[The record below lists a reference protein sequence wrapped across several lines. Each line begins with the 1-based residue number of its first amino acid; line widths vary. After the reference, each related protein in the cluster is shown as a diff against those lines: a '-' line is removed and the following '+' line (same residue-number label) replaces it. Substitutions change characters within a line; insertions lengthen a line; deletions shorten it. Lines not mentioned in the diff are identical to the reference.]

1 MGYAVQGILQARILE
16 CIAFT
21 SSVDLSNP
29 EIEQRSPTLWADSLP
44 AEPQGKPKNIGVGSP
59 SFLQKIFP
67 TQESN
72 WGSCI
77 TGGFF
82 TDWTI
87 TKAQKIGNLPL
98 FFRWNFLCENYKY
111 KDPIAVFKDRHKN
124 LLNSVWFIKACKLES
139 DSRRDKKKKKTFT
152 PKVTKSV
159 MWCFPH
165 AFPVKIVTFIT
176 SDC

>member
-1 MGYAVQGILQARILE
+1 MGYEVQDILQARILE
-16 CIAFT
+16 CIAFP

-29 EIEQRSPTLWADSLP
+29 EIELRSPTLQADSLP
-44 AEPQGKPKNIGVGSP
+44 AEPQGKPKNTGVGSP
-59 SFLQKIFP
+59 SLLQKIFP

-82 TDWTI
+82 IDWTI

-98 FFRWNFLCENYKY
+98 FFSWNCENYKY
-111 KDPIAVFKDRHKN
+111 KDPMAVFKDPHKN

-139 DSRRDKKKKKTFT
+139 ESRRDKKKKTFT
-152 PKVTKSV
+152 PKVTKSD

-165 AFPVKIVTFIT
+165 AFPVNIVTFIT